1 MNAEKLKALLIA
13 AGIAEDRAEK
23 IAAQVEEAGAEDT
36 PESEAEALPEAET
49 GVEAEAETVAEAVE
63 EAAEEAAAPEMEAE
77 AETAVPQEAAE
88 TEAPAED
95 GRLSTLIDRLMAAEI
110 RCCALECGVD
120 PKRMGVLVRL
130 ADTST
135 VDPAAENLHE
145 QVMAAVKAALKEVP
159 ELSRSAVSG
168 GLGAHARMNTGN
180 DDVAAK
186 FRSGF

>member
-13 AGIAEDRAEK
+13 AGVAADRAEK

-49 GVEAEAETVAEAVE
+49 GVEAEAETVAEAV
-63 EAAEEAAAPEMEAE
+63 EEAAAPEMEAE